1 MLVLLS
7 LPRLRISS
15 WDKIILDGTI
25 VMLFIGFILWL
36 HIVSVSQLLASCLE
50 PSVNLGFLLFV
61 CFVCVLTLK
70 IFTCKPSKR
79 PRCKSEALQVSN
91 F

>member
-50 PSVNLGFLLFV
+50 PSVNFGFLF

-70 IFTCKPSKR
+70 IFTCKSSKR